1 MTFLSGLK
9 KEIPE
14 IGEDVENLFKK
25 ITPDKKFSSL
35 LQEIY
40 KSKTFKGTPF
50 KEFVDGLDATQKR
63 TLTAGEALSQYKTH
77 LESVGKTTSVIAKAM
92 SGLKSISGTIL
103 STAGNMVAGALIAE
117 AISLAIKGI
126 YNIIKADEI
135 AIEKGEEAS
144 QAIKET
150 FDSLVHFTTYIHNL
164 YNGIDSLPFY

>member
-1 MTFLSGLK
+1 
-9 KEIPE
+9 
-14 IGEDVENLFKK
+14 
-25 ITPDKKFSSL
+25 
-35 LQEIY
+35 
-40 KSKTFKGTPF
+40 
-50 KEFVDGLDATQKR
+50 
-63 TLTAGEALSQYKTH
+63 
-77 LESVGKTTSVIAKAM
+77 M
-92 SGLKSISGTIL
+92 SGLKSIGGTIL
-103 STAGNMVAGALIAE
+103 SAAGNMVAGALIAE